1 MEKKTVL
8 FVVLDKFAD
17 WEGAALAAE
26 LQQPSAEKP
35 SLSFTVKTVSL
46 SKEPI
51 RSIGGFTVLPDYD
64 LKDRPNDYSGLI
76 LIGGDSW
83 RNPEAEPI
91 AELVQEALDKGA
103 IVGAICDATTFLAKH
118 GFLNAVRHTGNF
130 LNDFKSYAGSTY
142 TNEVNFLLDEAVI
155 DGNLITANG
164 NAPIQFGKL
173 VLDALGADPEVN
185 QMWVDFHTLG
195 FHPALRKY
203 GWE

>member
-1 MEKKTVL
+1 MEKKTIIFL
-8 FVVLDKFAD
+8 ILDQFAD

-26 LQQPSAEKP
+26 LQKPSAEKP
-35 SLSFTVKTVSL
+35 IRSFEVKTLSL

-51 RSIGGFTVLPDYD
+51 RSIGGFTVLPDYS
-64 LKDRPNDYSGLI
+64 LEDRPKEYSGLI

-91 AELVQEALDKGA
+91 AELVREALDKGL

-118 GFLNAVRHTGNF
+118 GFLNTVRHTGNF
-130 LNDFKSYAGSTY
+130 LSDFTSFAGATY
-142 TNEVNFLLDEAVI
+142 NNEANFLLDEAVI

-164 NAPIQFGKL
+164 NAPIHFGKL
-173 VLDALGADPEVN
+173 VLDALGADQEVN
-185 QMWVDFHTLG
+185 QMWFDFHTLG
-195 FHPALRKY
+195 FHAALRKY